1 MRADLLDGV
10 LAFTRVAEKRSF
22 TEAARELGV
31 TTAAVSWTVKQL
43 EARVGAPLLTRT
55 TRSVGMTEAG
65 ALFLEHAR
73 AGVAQV
79 AAGFQVAQT
88 FGARPTGLLRLNLPT
103 VALPLLEPILAGF
116 SAAYPDIELE
126 LAIEDRFIDIVAEG
140 YDAGIRIGEMI
151 AQDMVAVRLTK
162 PSVLTV
168 VGSPKYFA
176 ERGKPEHPEQL
187 MKHACINI
195 RQTSGGIYRWALEE
209 KLPSRRS
216 REFEI
221 AVKGPLI
228 VNAPALALSAA
239 ISGVGL
245 TYTVAA
251 NVAPLVEQGL
261 LQPCLEPFMPTMP
274 GFFIYFP
281 SQAQMLPKLRA
292 FLDFWSYVQ
301 LHRS

>member
-1 MRADLLDGV
+1 MRVDLLDGV

-79 AAGFQVAQT
+79 AAGFQVAQS

-103 VALPLLEPILAGF
+103 VAQPLLEPILADF

-126 LAIEDRFIDIVAEG
+126 LAIEDRFIDIVAGG

-162 PSVLTV
+162 PSALTV
-168 VGSPKYFA
+168 VGSPSYFA
-176 ERGKPEHPEQL
+176 RRGKPEHPEQL
-187 MKHACINI
+187 MEHACINI
-195 RQTSGGIYRWALEE
+195 RQTSGGIYRWAFEE
-209 KLPSRRS
+209 EFENGKS

-221 AVKGPLI
+221 AAKGPLI

-251 NVAPLVEQGL
+251 SIEPLVEQGV
-261 LQPCLEPFMPTMP
+261 LQPCLEPYMPTMP

-281 SQAQMLPKLRA
+281 SQAQVLPKLRA
-292 FLDFWSYVQ
+292 FLDFWSRV
-301 LHRS
+301 RARRA